1 MPHWFGERRRSRAPH
16 RADVI
21 HVVGLGPDD
30 ERFLTADALEHLT
43 RLPARLRTRRH
54 PAAAGFGHL
63 DSYDEWY
70 DEAEDFESL
79 YRDIVADV
87 VAWHDA
93 TDSDVTYG
101 VPGSPLVAEHTVE
114 LLLASGVPI
123 KIHPA
128 VSVIDVVISALGV
141 DPMTQRVRI
150 LDALDMPTLDGPGP
164 WLILQVYS
172 PEIAALV
179 ADALPRDAQV
189 TVCWHAG
196 AADESITIIDVN
208 GLSQLDRADH
218 LTSLWVSAPSQRGAT
233 DLMDLMHQLRRECP
247 WDQDQT
253 HQSLERHLIE
263 EAYEVVD
270 ALSHYDELSGEGSE
284 HVEEELGDLF
294 FQILFH
300 AELGSEV
307 DAFTLPR
314 IMTRI
319 HDKLVSRHPHVFGD
333 ASMETADD
341 VARQWEG
348 IKKKEKQRESVTD
361 GVAMG
366 LPGFVL
372 WAKMARKRRLVFDDT
387 PDVAAD
393 RAELAAALDHL
404 ATVTSAVDDATIDG
418 DASWDRF
425 LHAVAAY
432 AQVSGIDIDGTARRL
447 ALRIRHEIRQR
458 EGLSD

>member
-1 MPHWFGERRRSRAPH
+1 MPHWFRERRRSRAPH

-172 PEIAALV
+172 PE
-179 ADALPRDAQV
+179 LPHWWR
-189 TVCWHAG
+189 TPCHETRRSPCAG
-196 AADESITIIDVN
+196 TPVPP
-208 GLSQLDRADH
+208 
-218 LTSLWVSAPSQRGAT
+218 TSPSPSSMS
-233 DLMDLMHQLRRECP
+233 MDL
-247 WDQDQT
+247 
-253 HQSLERHLIE
+253 
-263 EAYEVVD
+263 
-270 ALSHYDELSGEGSE
+270 
-284 HVEEELGDLF
+284 
-294 FQILFH
+294 
-300 AELGSEV
+300 
-307 DAFTLPR
+307 
-314 IMTRI
+314 
-319 HDKLVSRHPHVFGD
+319 
-333 ASMETADD
+333 
-341 VARQWEG
+341 
-348 IKKKEKQRESVTD
+348 
-361 GVAMG
+361 
-366 LPGFVL
+366 
-372 WAKMARKRRLVFDDT
+372 
-387 PDVAAD
+387 
-393 RAELAAALDHL
+393 
-404 ATVTSAVDDATIDG
+404 
-418 DASWDRF
+418 ASW
-425 LHAVAAY
+425 
-432 AQVSGIDIDGTARRL
+432 TARTISP
-447 ALRIRHEIRQR
+447 AC
-458 EGLSD
+458 G